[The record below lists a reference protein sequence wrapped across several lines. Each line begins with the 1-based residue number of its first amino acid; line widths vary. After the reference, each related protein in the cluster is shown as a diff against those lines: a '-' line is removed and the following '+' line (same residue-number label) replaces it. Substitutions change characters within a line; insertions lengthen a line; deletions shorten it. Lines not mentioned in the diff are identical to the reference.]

1 MIGAVVAIAAV
12 IQWPVVRAMVW
23 VSAAM
28 LAVAER
34 CQPWPRAGL
43 ALLDVGE
50 WCSRVARRM
59 LPARR

>member
-1 MIGAVVAIAAV
+1 VTGAVVAIAHV
-12 IQWPVVRAMVW
+12 IQWPVALAMVW

-43 ALLDVGE
+43 TLVDISE
-50 WCSRVARRM
+50 WCSRVAKTAPRN
-59 LPARR
+59 A